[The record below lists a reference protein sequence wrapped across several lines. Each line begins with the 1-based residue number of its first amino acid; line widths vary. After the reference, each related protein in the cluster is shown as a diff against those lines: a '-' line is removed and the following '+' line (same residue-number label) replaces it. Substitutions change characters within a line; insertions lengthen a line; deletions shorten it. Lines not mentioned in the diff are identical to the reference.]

1 MGPGPK
7 SDVEPSSL
15 TTDLLVEGVE
25 REGEAADKTG
35 NEGIYLKQMEGKLLR
50 EKSVEGKPHQHGR
63 E

>member
-50 EKSVEGKPHQHGR
+50 EKSVEGKPQEHGR